1 MHVFLPR
8 IAIATDFL
16 VSPHI
21 FDSLFEFGK
30 TRPVLKFL
38 GVAGLFIVDKHTLVD
53 APYLFRGKRTINRK
67 DLAHE

>member
-8 IAIATDFL
+8 IAIATNFL
-16 VSPHI
+16 VSPHE

-30 TRPVLKFL
+30 TGPVLKLL
-38 GVAGLFIVDKHTLVD
+38 GAAGLFIVDEHTLVD
-53 APYLFRGKRTINRK
+53 APYLFRGKRAINRK

>member
-8 IAIATDFL
+8 ITIATDFL
-16 VSPHI
+16 VLPHE

-30 TRPVLKFL
+30 TGPVLKFL
-38 GVAGLFIVDKHTLVD
+38 GVAGLLIVDEHTLVD
-53 APYLFRGKRTINRK
+53 APYLFRCKRTINRK